1 MGQKLAQLRD
11 RGALRA
17 LLRRGSRDVGPLVG
31 VLMLLFCVCGQA
43 QPAKAAVHPAAQ
55 QAHVLALAE
64 TPLAGHIIGPNFQ
77 AHPVDV
83 THVVQLQHGEALFA
97 RTSTIATKD
106 TVHAALRPGAQRW
119 LLPYQYH
126 FFDTQGQ
133 QHSSHLVA
141 EVAGGGLWATD
152 AGDLPFT
159 GLLYVMLEDS
169 ADPTLTYPLPVPAQV
184 LVTAPINQV
193 LPDTIA
199 LTTTNHWAGVA
210 MKASAPP
217 SHFGATLRAST
228 DSQGLVVDIPVNR
241 QPLSV
246 EPSADSIA
254 GFGLDAAKLTIRATG
269 LLHPAGRIVTVA
281 AIPGKLTDSSVTL
294 NDQGIGETELRS
306 VGLGTATVRATMPL
320 LADAPAKTISFA
332 FPWAFLVSALLG
344 GCCGG
349 LLRRYQTKEP
359 TSRPSVPVAIAMGCI
374 AGLVGA
380 TLSAV
385 GINLLPIK
393 VPQYGGE
400 ALVFGVA
407 ALFAIVGVTL
417 GAQRVAK

>member
-1 MGQKLAQLRD
+1 MGQKFALPRG
-11 RGALRA
+11 RGALRSFLKSRSKDIGTLWGSSCSSSA
-17 LLRRGSRDVGPLVG
+17 YAGRRSPRRQPYTPPLSKPI
-31 VLMLLFCVCGQA
+31 VLE
-43 QPAKAAVHPAAQ
+43 
-55 QAHVLALAE
+55 LAE
-64 TPLAGHIIGPNFQ
+64 KPLAGHIISPNFQ
-77 AHPVDV
+77 AHAVDV
-83 THVVQLQHGEALFA
+83 SHLVQLQHGEALFA
-97 RTSTIATKD
+97 KTSTIATKD

-126 FFDTQGQ
+126 FFDAQGQ
-133 QHSSHLVA
+133 QRSSHLVA
-141 EVAGGGLWATD
+141 EVAEGGLWATD

-169 ADPTLTYPLPVPAQV
+169 ADPTLTYPLPVTAQV

-199 LTTTNHWAGVA
+199 LTTTNNWASVA

-217 SHFGATLRAST
+217 SHFGVTLRAST

-254 GFGLDAAKLTIRATG
+254 GFGLDVAKLTIRATG

-306 VGLGTATVRATMPL
+306 VGLETATVRATMPL
-320 LADAPAKTISFA
+320 LADAPEKTISFA

-359 TSRPSVPVAIAMGCI
+359 TFRPSLPVAIAMGCI